1 MTQYIVSDP
10 CYLINEDKW
19 DEICKKANVNG
30 KWDDELFKSM
40 IKSELEIIT
49 QEDAYVENTGYGD
62 WDNTLYGIPD
72 TITKN
77 SPANDSAGFYADAGM
92 VCVCKL
98 VSDIEDML
106 PLDEEYGTTT
116 LGAIFEAEGKITVK
130 MDISDPEWTVVRISD
145 EAGNH
150 WHTMESPFSDDE
162 GECED

>member
-1 MTQYIVSDP
+1 MTQYIVTDP
-10 CYLINEDKW
+10 CYILPGNIWSKC
-19 DEICKKANVNG
+19 CKFLDGGFEAFNQAVSRALTKFTGYKA
-30 KWDDELFKSM
+30 WACD
-40 IKSELEIIT
+40 
-49 QEDAYVENTGYGD
+49 TGYGD
-62 WDNTLYGIPD
+62 WDNTLYGIPG

-98 VSDIEDML
+98 VPDIEDML

-130 MDISDPEWTVVRISD
+130 MDTSDPEWTVVRISD